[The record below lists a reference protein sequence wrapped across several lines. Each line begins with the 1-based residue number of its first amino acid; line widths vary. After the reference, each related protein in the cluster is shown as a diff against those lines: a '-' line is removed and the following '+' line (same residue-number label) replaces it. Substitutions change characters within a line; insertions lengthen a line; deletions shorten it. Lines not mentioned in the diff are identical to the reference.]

1 METFRIALL
10 VNSKAGKGKSHST
23 ATAVASYLQHRS
35 LSFEVF
41 VDDWPFSFDTFSD
54 IWLFGG
60 DGTLNYFIN
69 HYPDTKLPLS
79 VFKAGTGNDFSFL
92 LYGNKT
98 PEEQAAYV
106 LTCKPR
112 PVDAGICNEFLFLG
126 SIGIGFDGAV
136 LQQMNRIRSWGGSLG
151 YYMAVL
157 RQVIS
162 FKEKNFCII
171 SQRLLFDQRLLLVM
185 IHNSCRTGGG
195 FLVSPKSSIHDGLL
209 DLIVCKPLSVWKRLL
224 HLPSIQKGTHLT
236 LPFIEHIVGD
246 SFVVTCEVPL
256 PAQCDGEL
264 FYAQTFRC
272 SISKER
278 FFFRY

>member
-1 METFRIALL
+1 MAR
-10 VNSKAGKGKSHST
+10 ST
-23 ATAVASYLQHRS
+23 ATSVASYLQQCNIQYQ
-35 LSFEVF
+35 VF
-41 VDDWPFSFDTFSD
+41 NDAWPATFDSFSD

-79 VFKAGTGNDFSFL
+79 IFKSGTGNDFSFL

-98 PEEQAAYV
+98 TEEQAAYV

-136 LQQMNRIRSWGGSLG
+136 LQHMNRIRNWGGFLG
-151 YYMAVL
+151 YFMAVL
-157 RQVIS
+157 REVFL
-162 FKEKNFCII
+162 FKEKNFRING
-171 SQRLLFDQRLLLVM
+171 QRLLFDQRLLLVM
-185 IHNSCRTGGG
+185 IHNASRTGGG

-224 HLPSIQKGTHLT
+224 HLPSIQKGQHLT
-236 LPFIEHIVGD
+236 LPFIDHFVGD
-246 SFVVTCEVPL
+246 SFVVACDQLL

-264 FYAQTFRC
+264 FYAQKFTF